1 MNMKKYYFVS
11 AIAALALASC
21 ANDDFLGEVPGN
33 NPSAVNGKEIS
44 FSGEAGKMSRANKEN
59 ADAASALGSRFW
71 VYGTKKISDTDK
83 LVYNNYLVKYTDQTG
98 TTPTTKAWQYSGL
111 NNSNDAGDGNTT
123 YNYTTAVENAYKTE
137 QGLKFWDYS
146 ASSYTFTAFSAPS
159 ADLTGESPKI
169 KVKKEN
175 DTYKI
180 TLNNDADVD
189 RLFFSDKKTISTSNY
204 KEAVQF
210 TFRNIIAKVR
220 VGMYTTI
227 PGYTVQIKKF
237 YTGDNQT
244 TEHNDKFAANAENT
258 ALVLDGSEYI
268 VSYNTDNTPKL
279 EIPTTGR
286 AASQA
291 TILELGSNLLNN
303 NLGTSKDN
311 VTFDKKGGAF
321 TCFLP
326 QTANNDM
333 KIKVDYQL
341 TSTDGSKETIDVKGA
356 TVSVGKDKINW
367 KINHSYTY
375 IFKISVNT
383 NGTTGGEDSTVGLY
397 PITFDAVVEDFTE
410 SNDFDEEE
418 FKKLNSTT
426 AGQQ

>member
-1 MNMKKYYFVS
+1 MKKYYFVS

-33 NPSAVNGKEIS
+33 NPSAVNSKEIS
-44 FSGEAGKMSRANKEN
+44 FSGEAGKMSRATGSET
-59 ADAASALGSRFW
+59 DATKLGNRFW
-71 VYGTKKISDTDK
+71 VYGTKKISETDK
-83 LVYNNYLVKYTDQTG
+83 LVYNNYLVKYTDKTG
-98 TTPTTKAWQYSGL
+98 TTSSTKTWLYSGL
-111 NNSNDAGDGNTT
+111 NNSSDKEGENT
-123 YNYTTAVENAYKTE
+123 YNYIPGIDGAYSAE

-159 ADLTGESPKI
+159 KDLIGESPKI

-189 RLFFSDKKTISTSNY
+189 RLYFSDKKTITTSNY

-237 YTGDNQT
+237 YAGDNQGT
-244 TEHNDKFAANAENT
+244 ADANKFVASAENT
-258 ALVLDGSEYI
+258 ALKLDGSSYT
-268 VSYNTDNTPKL
+268 VSYNDKGTPTL
-279 EIPTTGR
+279 DISTAGR
-286 AASQA
+286 AASKS
-291 TILELGSNLLNN
+291 TTLELGSNLLNN
-303 NLGTSKDN
+303 NLGTSKEN
-311 VTFDKKGGAF
+311 ATFDKKDGAF

-326 QTANNDM
+326 QTATDGM

-341 TSTDGSKETIDVKGA
+341 TSTDGSGETIDVIGA
-356 TVSVGKDKINW
+356 SVTVAKENINW
-367 KINHSYTY
+367 QINHSYTY
-375 IFKISVNT
+375 IFKISEKT
-383 NGTTGGEDSTVGLY
+383 NGSTGNDTVGLF
-397 PITFDAVVEDFTE
+397 PITFDAVVEDLTSANDSHEQEFTK
-410 SNDFDEEE
+410 NQ
-418 FKKLNSTT
+418 STN
-426 AGQQ
+426 GQE

>member
-383 NGTTGGEDSTVGLY
+383 NGTTGGEGSTVGLY

>member
-1 MNMKKYYFVS
+1 MKKYYFVS

-189 RLFFSDKKTISTSNY
+189 RLYFSDKKTISTSNY

-311 VTFDKKGGAF
+311 VTFDKKDGAF

-326 QTANNDM
+326 QTATDDM

-341 TSTDGSKETIDVKGA
+341 TSTDGSNETIDVKGA

-367 KINHSYTY
+367 QINHSYTY

-383 NGTTGGEDSTVGLY
+383 NGTTGGEGSTVGLY

-418 FKKLNSTT
+418 FKKPDSTT

>member
-180 TLNNDADVD
+180 TLNNDANVD

-326 QTANNDM
+326 QTANNNM

-383 NGTTGGEDSTVGLY
+383 NGTTGGEGSTVGLY

-410 SNDFDEEE
+410 SKNFDEEE
-418 FKKLNSTT
+418 FKKPNSTT

>member
-1 MNMKKYYFVS
+1 MKKYYFVS